1 MSWGWLWLAGA
12 CSSSSPTLVLDGPP
26 VVKVDRLGPVQ
37 GPKVVLEDGTH
48 PTGVIWSLSR
58 EGVAHLQGDQVVAY
72 GPGEVDVVAEWEGAR
87 VEWTLVVELATMLTL
102 VDPPST
108 LKVGESRPVAIQA
121 RAGERQLAPAAV
133 EWTVSDPA
141 VLRVDGQG
149 TLVGVGPGVGYVTAR
164 VGGAF
169 AMAQIEVIP

>member
-1 MSWGWLWLAGA
+1 MSWGWFWLAGA
-12 CSSSSPTLVLDGPP
+12 CSPSSPALVLDGPP

-37 GPKVVLEDGTH
+37 GPKVALEDGTH

-72 GPGEVDVVAEWEGAR
+72 GPGEVDVIAEWEGAR
-87 VEWTLVVELATMLTL
+87 VEWTLMVELATMLTL

-108 LKVGESRPVAIQA
+108 LKVGESHPVAVQVS
-121 RAGERQLAPAAV
+121 AGERQLEAAGI

-149 TLVGVGPGVGYVTAR
+149 TLVGLQPGMAYVTAR
-164 VGGAF
+164 AGGAF
-169 AMAQIEVIP
+169 AMAQIQVVP